1 MVHEPIATTRWSRR
15 SLDEHIAEVRAL
27 FEQTLERG
35 VMECGA

>member
-1 MVHEPIATTRWSRR
+1 MVHKPIATTHWSRL
-15 SLDEHIAEVRAL
+15 SLEKHIAEVRAL